1 MEGDEVLAL
10 VETKLDQVQ
19 AATDDLRR
27 VLERAEGMELS
38 EDQQD
43 RLILLLLKF
52 GRHVSK
58 PLTQ

>member
-58 PLTQ
+58 PLNN